1 MRADAL
7 LLVFA
12 ALLTTTLAV
21 SVAYPNIVSKS
32 ELVSAGMAVEFN
44 DHSAAAW
51 VALDKGWF
59 KEEGLN
65 VSKLVVFR
73 TGLELATA
81 MARGDL
87 SIAWVCVSPAILIY
101 SRGTPVKILAM
112 THLHGY
118 AIVVRPEISEVR
130 ELSGKVVASSGP
142 GSPTWLLLKLV
153 IDSYNLSDVTI
164 KNMPPFISLNAL
176 LTGQIDA
183 ASLPEHY
190 VSLAES
196 KGMKVLIRSQDVW
209 PEMPG
214 SALVVRE
221 DFLKNHPDI
230 ALELVKV
237 TVRSINYINEN
248 LNESAR
254 IVAER
259 LNVSYDVVL
268 ESMKNLKYTYVT
280 DVGEVQRLID
290 MLVKYGVI
298 DDEVRAEDVVDLSY
312 LRKILGEGN

>member
-1 MRADAL
+1 MRVGTL
-7 LLVFA
+7 LLMFTV
-12 ALLTTTLAV
+12 LLVVVL
-21 SVAYPNIVSKS
+21 VASSIYLNLISKG
-32 ELVSAGMAVEFN
+32 ELVNIGMAVEFN

-81 MARGDL
+81 MAKGD
-87 SIAWVCVSPAILIY
+87 IPVAWVCTSPAILIY
-101 SRGTPVKILAM
+101 SRGTPIKILAM

-118 AIVVRPEISEVR
+118 AIVARPEISDVR

-142 GSPTWLLLKLV
+142 GSPTWLLLKMV
-153 IDSYNLSDVTI
+153 IDMYNLSDVEI
-164 KNMPPFISLNAL
+164 KKMPPFMSLNAL

-196 KGMKVLIRSQDVW
+196 KGMRVLIRSQDIW
-209 PEMPG
+209 PNMPG

-221 DFLKNHPDI
+221 DFLKGHPDI
-230 ALELVKV
+230 VLKLIKV
-237 TVRSINYINEN
+237 TVKSTKYINKN

-254 IVAER
+254 IVAKR
-259 LNVSYDVVL
+259 LNVPYDVML
-268 ESMKNLKYTYVT
+268 RSMKNLRYTYVI
-280 DVGEVQRLID
+280 DKDEIQKLINL
-290 MLVKYGVI
+290 LVKYGVI
-298 DDEVRAEDVVDLSY
+298 
-312 LRKILGEGN
+312 N